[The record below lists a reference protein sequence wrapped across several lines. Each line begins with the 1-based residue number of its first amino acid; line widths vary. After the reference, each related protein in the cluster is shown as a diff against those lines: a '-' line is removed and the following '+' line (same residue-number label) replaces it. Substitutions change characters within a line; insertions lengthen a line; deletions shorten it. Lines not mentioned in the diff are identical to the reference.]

1 MDTENIVCV
10 HSGILFSHK
19 KMMSFAGKMDAT
31 GDYPIKWNESASERQ
46 TAYVFPHLW
55 ILNFME
61 IHDSS
66 LGGYG
71 KGWKRDF
78 PKE

>member
-1 MDTENIVCV
+1 MCTVEFYSAIKNDVICR
-10 HSGILFSHK
+10 K
-19 KMMSFAGKMDAT
+19 KMDAT
-31 GDYPIKWNESASERQ
+31 RDYPIKWNESASERQ

-61 IHDSS
+61 MHDSS
-66 LGGYG
+66 LGGYE